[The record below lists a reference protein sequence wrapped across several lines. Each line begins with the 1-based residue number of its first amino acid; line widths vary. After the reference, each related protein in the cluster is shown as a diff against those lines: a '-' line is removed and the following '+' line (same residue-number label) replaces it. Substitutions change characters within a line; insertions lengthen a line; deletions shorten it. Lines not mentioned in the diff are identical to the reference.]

1 MAGGALVAIDIRAG
15 DECVLIGLDRRS
27 LDELAVDARVE
38 RNLSDQAFLRQRR
51 VGDGYRHV
59 SKMKPRQHG
68 KGHEN
73 HAQDNSK

>member
-1 MAGGALVAIDIRAG
+1 MWAANA
-15 DECVLIGLDRRS
+15 EGLPCKPWQ
-27 LDELAVDARVE
+27 EALAVDARVE